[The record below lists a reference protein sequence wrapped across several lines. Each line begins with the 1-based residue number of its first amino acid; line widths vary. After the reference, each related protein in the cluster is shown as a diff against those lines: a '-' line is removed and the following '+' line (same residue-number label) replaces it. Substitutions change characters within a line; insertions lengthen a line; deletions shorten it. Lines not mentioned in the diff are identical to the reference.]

1 MIYWFY
7 PIETKEVLN
16 FFYNEEDWLL
26 LVKLKPLLL
35 GFDAD
40 RVVIIVLYVEKRS
53 IAYKNF
59 IKKMNKI
66 RLFIKSIIFIALI
79 NFKYKLKYFL
89 NKKIIKFI

>member
-7 PIETKEVLN
+7 PIETKEVLA

-40 RVVIIVLYVEKRS
+40 LVVIIVLYVEKRS
-53 IAYKNF
+53 ITYKNF

-66 RLFIKSIIFIALI
+66 RLFIKSIIFIALV
-79 NFKYKLKYFL
+79 
-89 NKKIIKFI
+89 KF